1 MLNECP
7 WIIIYDYRQASVTNF
22 TTPESHLNVQNMTI
36 GSLQGEIDH

>member
-22 TTPESHLNVQNMTI
+22 TESHLNVQNMTI